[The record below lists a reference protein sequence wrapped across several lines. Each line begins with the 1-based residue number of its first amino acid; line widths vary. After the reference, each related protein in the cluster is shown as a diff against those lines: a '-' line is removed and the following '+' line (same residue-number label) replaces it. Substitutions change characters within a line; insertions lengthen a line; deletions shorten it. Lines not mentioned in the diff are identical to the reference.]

1 MNISILLRARW
12 SKSRFFFLLAGAML
26 HTGAVAQVWE
36 GGAGNS
42 DFTNGANWAGGT
54 APPIVFSTIEIDN
67 NNAALL
73 EEAEVLGGFFP
84 PNMNVGNTASGALLT
99 IGSGGVL
106 ELGVR
111 VRIGG
116 ETSTA
121 GHGTLIVTDGGRM
134 TLTGLTGT
142 SDSFRVGDLGTGILT
157 LAKGGELHLG
167 AGRLNLAYGAVGTGT
182 LNIGAAAGED
192 AVAAGTLTAGNVWFG
207 AGDGR
212 VVFNHTDTNYAFGAA
227 FISGS
232 SNAGA
237 IDFLAGTTILTG
249 SSTQFSGIAT
259 VSGGATLAFDG
270 DRSFGDGNAQVNVG
284 QTSAGTL
291 ATSGDMSSGRSL
303 VTLTLNGTLS
313 LYEHAVLHMGLGQAA
328 AEGSTDYGD
337 GDLIIVN
344 GDLVLGGTLNIS
356 NLGGLGDGT
365 YQLFSYTGEASYFG
379 DGMTVNFLT
388 GDYSGTV
395 DYDNDLGIAWLT
407 IGVDLGT
414 ILYWGGG
421 DGDWNNSTTSWT
433 NAGGSASGAWA
444 DGEGA
449 AVFRHDP
456 DEGLGG
462 PGVITLTENIHF
474 TSLDFTSNGFSIE
487 ADGGDLVA
495 VRTEDGG
502 STAVLRASG
511 SVTASIHAN
520 ISDGA
525 DVMNIS
531 KTGGGTII
539 LTGQNNYRGSTTVS
553 AGTLQVGAGG
563 STGNLPGNVL
573 LDGSGTTLAFNRS
586 DGHTYA
592 GNISGSGTL
601 RQIGSGTLVLTNAN
615 ATRSG
620 QTFVESGRLEL
631 QGDGGLGSGAV
642 TLSSGA
648 TLALYRTGDWSFAN
662 ALNGNGTL
670 EQRGGGVL
678 TLSGNLSGF
687 GGSLAAIQG
696 RINIGAG
703 STFSGSVTVND
714 ALVVNGT
721 VGGAVNVSN
730 GGVVSGTGSIGS
742 LSVGDGGTVA
752 PGNSIGTLTVTST
765 ASFAPGSTY
774 EVEADNN
781 GAADR
786 INVSGALNI
795 TGGMVQVKASPDA
808 SASWSPS
815 TAYTIL
821 QHGANSRQGEFE
833 GVETDLAFLDP
844 SLEYGTGVVR
854 LHLERNNIAFADV
867 ALTANQRQAAAA
879 LEALGYGH
887 DAAGPVVPLHDAVVA
902 GTSTDARAAF
912 DAVSGE
918 LHASLAGMMLDDSR
932 LVRDALLGRAAMYAG
947 RGGATS
953 VWARAMSH
961 SGDAEGDGVSDFE
974 RNVNGLL
981 VGADH
986 ALGDGYGYGWTA
998 GHHRSGDADI
1008 TTLRSAGEVKSTHI
1022 GAYLGARAEGLG
1034 LRAGASYSWH
1044 EVDTRRTIDFAG
1056 FNEYLVA
1063 DYKARGVQLFAEADY
1078 EIEVAGQLIAPF
1090 VNLAWASVDVE
1101 GWDEAEFHF
1110 AVGSTASLRSQSQ
1123 KHDATFATLGA
1134 RGELELG
1141 ERFELQGM
1149 LGYRRTLSGDEP
1161 TLRVGFSDGNQA
1173 FTVQGVPLARDAFV
1187 ADIGLA
1193 LRIGQ
1198 NMRIGAAYNGLIGSD
1213 ARDHSVEARISIA
1226 LQ

>member
-1 MNISILLRARW
+1 MLTIGEHGSLIVGGTSGQVYLGFAAGSSGHIMVDGGFLQGVNISATTSGLNSGFLVGRQGSGTLTLRNGGTLRVGTGNGKVQLAFADNSSGTIIIGAAEGQGPVAAGTLEAGSIWFGETTGFQGVYSGGEGRVLFNHNSADYTFGVSFGASVSGRGVVDFLAGRTTLTSSSTAFGGVANVATGATMAFGGGDRTFGNGDVTVNLTGGTLGTAHGLRAPMTLTIAGDLLMTADSTLDMGLGAISETPEDPDSVGTGDLIIVEGTLRLDGTI
-12 SKSRFFFLLAGAML
+12 SIFDIGGEGGGPGFGIGRYELINYGSLHGDSADPSGIDLDLAGGLNGSLTVDAPNSRIILTIDAGLGSLAYWGLTDGDWNSAGWSATENMAPPL
-26 HTGAVAQVWE
+26 NDWTDGTGAIFRGPD
-36 GGAGNS
+36 GG
-42 DFTNGANWAGGT
+42 
-54 APPIVFSTIEIDN
+54 
-67 NNAALL
+67 
-73 EEAEVLGGFFP
+73 
-84 PNMNVGNTASGALLT
+84 NVT
-99 IGSGGVL
+99 IGSGGVVVSTL
-106 ELGVR
+106 S
-111 VRIGG
+111 I
-116 ETSTA
+116 ETE
-121 GHGTLIVTDGGRM
+121 GYVIDGGPLRFAPAEEDGPAQVTFGVM
-134 TLTGLTGT
+134 NSVSG
-142 SDSFRVGDLGTGILT
+142 
-157 LAKGGELHLG
+157 HL
-167 AGRLNLAYGAVGTGT
+167 
-182 LNIGAAAGED
+182 AAAVVED
-192 AVAAGTLTAGNVWFG
+192 VAGLRLIK
-207 AGDGR
+207 DG
-212 VVFNHTDTNYAFGAA
+212 
-227 FISGS
+227 
-232 SNAGA
+232 
-237 IDFLAGTTILTG
+237 
-249 SSTQFSGIAT
+249 
-259 VSGGATLAFDG
+259 
-270 DRSFGDGNAQVNVG
+270 
-284 QTSAGTL
+284 
-291 ATSGDMSSGRSL
+291 
-303 VTLTLNGTLS
+303 NGTL
-313 LYEHAVLHMGLGQAA
+313 VLSSDDNHW
-328 AEGSTDYGD
+328 T
-337 GDLIIVN
+337 
-344 GDLVLGGTLNIS
+344 GGT
-356 NLGGLGDGT
+356 
-365 YQLFSYTGEASYFG
+365 
-379 DGMTVNFLT
+379 TVNNGRL
-388 GDYSGTV
+388 V
-395 DYDNDLGIAWLT
+395 
-407 IGVDLGT
+407 IG
-414 ILYWGGG
+414 
-421 DGDWNNSTTSWT
+421 
-433 NAGGSASGAWA
+433 
-444 DGEGA
+444 
-449 AVFRHDP
+449 
-456 DEGLGG
+456 
-462 PGVITLTENIHF
+462 
-474 TSLDFTSNGFSIE
+474 
-487 ADGGDLVA
+487 
-495 VRTEDGG
+495 DGG
-502 STAVLRASG
+502 SS
-511 SVTASIHAN
+511 
-520 ISDGA
+520 
-525 DVMNIS
+525 
-531 KTGGGTII
+531 
-539 LTGQNNYRGSTTVS
+539 
-553 AGTLQVGAGG
+553 GTL
-563 STGNLPGNVL
+563 PGDVAL
-573 LDGSGTTLAFNRS
+573 FGTLAFNRS
-586 DGHTYA
+586 DTTTYA
-592 GNISGSGTL
+592 GAITNTGAL

-615 ATRSG
+615 SSRSG
-620 QTFVESGRLEL
+620 QTFIENGRLEL
-631 QGDGGLGSGAV
+631 HGDGGLGSGAV
-642 TLSSGA
+642 NISSGA
-648 TLALYRTGDWSFAN
+648 TLGLYRTGDWSFTN
-662 ALNGNGTL
+662 TLNGNGTL

-678 TLSGNLSGF
+678 TLSGNLGGF
-687 GGSLAAIQG
+687 SGSLAAISG
-696 RINIGAG
+696 RINLGAG
-703 STFSGSVTVND
+703 SNFGGSVTVND

-721 VGGAVNVSN
+721 VGGAVSVSS
-730 GGVVSGTGSIGS
+730 GGTVSGTGSIGS
-742 LSVGDGGTVA
+742 LSVGNGGTVA

-795 TGGMVQVKASPDA
+795 TGGMVQVKASPDV
-808 SASWSPS
+808 SASWSPA

-821 QHGANSRQGEFE
+821 QHGVNSRQGEFE

-902 GTSTDARAAF
+902 GTSLDARAAF

-986 ALGDGYGYGWTA
+986 SLGDAYGYGWTA

-1008 TTLRSAGEVKSTHI
+1008 SDLRSAGEVKSTHI

-1056 FNEYLVA
+1056 FKEYLVA

-1110 AVGSTASLRSQSQ
+1110 PVGSTASLRAQSQ

-1134 RGELELG
+1134 RSDLALG
-1141 ERFELQGM
+1141 DRFELQGM